1 MPEAVVY
8 AVVSPVADVL
18 GAVRESA
25 ADVLGVVQGWL
36 AEERFASSRLVVV
49 TRGAVAV
56 AEEDVD
62 LGVAGVWGVVRA
74 AEAEN
79 PGRFVLVDV
88 DGGEE
93 SWRALGAVVASEE
106 PEAAIRAGEA
116 WVPRLA
122 RAAASRGEGPEFD
135 PEATVLVTGGTGGLG
150 ALVARHLVTAYGVR
164 HLLLASRRGAQAP
177 GAAELVAELTELGA
191 SVEVAACDVS
201 DRDALAELIAGIPA
215 EYPLKGVVHAA
226 GVADNGLIGSLT
238 AERFDG
244 VLGSKADAAWHLHEL
259 TADLDLS
266 AFVLFSSAGG
276 LVLAAGQASYAAAN
290 VFLDALAAHRRSA
303 GLVATS
309 LAYGLWD
316 ADTGL
321 SGWLTEADRER
332 MRRQGL
338 PALSVEEG
346 LALFDAGLASD
357 VATLVPLRVD
367 VPALRSRGEALPVLL
382 RGLVR
387 GPVRRAVRSGGSAL
401 VQRLEGVDE
410 ARRREVV
417 LEVVRQEVATV
428 LGHASAT
435 AVQADR
441 AFQELGFDS
450 LTAVELR
457 NRLMAVSG
465 LRLPATLVFDY
476 PTAEAVADYLAAE
489 LAGGQVSQA

>member
-1 MPEAVVY
+1 
-8 AVVSPVADVL
+8 D
-18 GAVRESA
+18 
-25 ADVLGVVQGWL
+25 
-36 AEERFASSRLVVV
+36 
-49 TRGAVAV
+49 
-56 AEEDVD
+56 
-62 LGVAGVWGVVRA
+62 
-74 AEAEN
+74 
-79 PGRFVLVDV
+79 
-88 DGGEE
+88 
-93 SWRALGAVVASEE
+93 
-106 PEAAIRAGEA
+106 
-116 WVPRLA
+116 
-122 RAAASRGEGPEFD
+122 
-135 PEATVLVTGGTGGLG
+135 
-150 ALVARHLVTAYGVR
+150 
-164 HLLLASRRGAQAP
+164 
-177 GAAELVAELTELGA
+177 LVAELWELGA
-191 SVEVAACDVS
+191 TVTVAACDVG

-238 AERFDG
+238 VERFEG

-357 VATLVPLRVD
+357 VAALVPLRVD
-367 VPALRSRGEALPVLL
+367 VAALRTRGERLPALL

-401 VQRLEGVDE
+401 VQRLDGVDE

-450 LTAVELR
+450 LTAVE
-457 NRLMAVSG
+457 
-465 LRLPATLVFDY
+465 
-476 PTAEAVADYLAAE
+476 
-489 LAGGQVSQA
+489 